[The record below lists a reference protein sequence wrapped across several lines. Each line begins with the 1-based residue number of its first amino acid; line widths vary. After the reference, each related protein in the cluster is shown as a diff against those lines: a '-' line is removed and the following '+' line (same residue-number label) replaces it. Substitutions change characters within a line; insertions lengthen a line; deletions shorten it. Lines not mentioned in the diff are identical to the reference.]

1 MKTSSTFLK
10 SMRHSLLGLALLSAG
25 TTSAQINISKPS
37 VINPITPDNLQTIQ
51 QFQDQQA
58 RFNPNFKPTA
68 RSSRPTLVVLI
79 HGGTSDP
86 ASSPS
91 PFEPPSPSGAPST
104 RPGNLGYSRFY
115 WDFPFVRQA
124 VGATGDL
131 FTLGG
136 GSASRLSATTWKS
149 SLTNNLID
157 NQFAFPTDPLPLAGR
172 FSGTAAALVRANGSI
187 ALGDMAKQVLDEV
200 RRLRNRFETYAGREP
215 YVVLVGHSKGGL
227 VIRYLMCVPTGTVA
241 QHDLSDADEAF
252 LRELRNDTRFV
263 ATVSSPHTGSPL
275 ADYGQDLRE
284 DVGAVQDVIDDIW
297 GVIRGAASLVRIN
310 LPASSPLDITF
321 AEKMI
326 SSSDPDLGHL
336 TTEFWNDMNNGPL
349 HPRNMVR
356 SDNTLIPAYLY
367 GGRAAGDNFYSIA
380 RFDGADTAS
389 FVSQMASSN
398 QATAI
403 NAKAAMGLMGL
414 DWALHNVVN
423 GDWGRIRS
431 AGAGKNL
438 DMVRRAYPKY
448 SLFGNSMSNPGERIP
463 ILNQEGNPTY
473 YLRNQADRETDND
486 GMVGIDSAL
495 GIGLFTGPVA
505 IEAMQVIGAPV
516 PATIMEPFDHT
527 QNVAPAGS
535 PVRRGSFYRM
545 YSGAWNFTNHFTE
558 IKRPEL
564 GTEINR
570 LVRSAGPLTATGAL
584 SIWPA
589 Q

>member
-1 MKTSSTFLK
+1 MKTSSAFLK
-10 SMRHSLLGLALLSAG
+10 SLRHSLLGLALLSASSV
-25 TTSAQINISKPS
+25 SAQLNISKP
-37 VINPITPDNLQTIQ
+37 VVTTPVTPENLQTIQ
-51 QFQDQQA
+51 AFLAQQA
-58 RFNPNFKPTA
+58 RFNPNFKPAA
-68 RSSRPTLVVLI
+68 RNSRPTLVVLI
-79 HGGTSDP
+79 HGGTSAP

-91 PFEPPSPSGAPST
+91 AFEPPSPAGAPST

-115 WDFPFVRQA
+115 WDFPFVKQT

-131 FTLGG
+131 FTMGG
-136 GSASRLSATTWKS
+136 GTASRLSATTWKS

-157 NQFAFPTDPLPLAGR
+157 NQFAFPRDPLPLAGR
-172 FSGTAAALVRANGSI
+172 YSGVAAALVRANGSI

-200 RRLRNRFETYAGREP
+200 RRLRDRFETYAGREP
-215 YVVLVGHSKGGL
+215 YVALVGHSKGGL
-227 VIRYLMCVPTGTVA
+227 VIRYLMCVPAGTVA
-241 QHDLSDADEAF
+241 EHNLSEADEEF

-284 DVGAVQDVIDDIW
+284 DVGDVQDVIDDIW
-297 GVIRGAASLVRIN
+297 GVIRAAAGLVRIN

-367 GGRAAGDNFYSIA
+367 GGRAAGDTFYAAANFN
-380 RFDGADTAS
+380 GAATATL
-389 FVSQMASSN
+389 VSAMASSN
-398 QATAI
+398 QTTAI

-438 DMVRRAYPKY
+438 DIVRRAYPKY
-448 SLFGNSMSNPGERIP
+448 SLFGNSMSAAGETIP
-463 ILNQEGNPTY
+463 LINQEGTPIY

-505 IEAMQVIGAPV
+505 IEVLQVIGSPV
-516 PATIMEPFDHT
+516 PATMMEPFDHT

-545 YSGAWNFTNHFTE
+545 YSGPWNFTNHFTE

-564 GTEINR
+564 GTEVNR
-570 LVRSAGPLTATGAL
+570 LVRSAGPLTAAGAL
-584 SIWPA
+584 SVWPA